1 MTDTSDHIDSTRMTI
16 YGQFLERMDKRGGA
30 NFTKLRPSDIN
41 WIFNVYDLFFF
52 HNQITKKL
60 KSTHASINFR
70 VIKGGKSE
78 CGFEIESGGNRLYF
92 FNISTSIFQNMGNK
106 DGCFDRAI
114 CLMFVM
120 EHQIIHLLM
129 LLYNYQNKV
138 SDDVYSYH
146 GSLYI
151 CMLRTFFGDVDTSHD
166 LKGEEKESHEKTQT
180 VIAKEIGMFSNVSS
194 SCFLDSLLFVLLIS
208 DGSDYI
214 RDVLFNSDIRNIP
227 YNVKQIC
234 GRSSRIETRQQV
246 RELANRIRKM
256 LKRDYRRL
264 QGGEVFQCNTLR
276 QELGKCDPEI
286 GKGDAYTP
294 TEVYA
299 IFSLLFPKLQVYFPP
314 KIVVREDSEG
324 NLEPAKET
332 VEITQKTTFSDLEYF
347 PVSIREYGPQGPGS
361 FYIWDDINEPILV
374 FHNTGTNPNKFT
386 EYIFNKRYRLFGV
399 VMSRGLVSKTMEGG
413 GHYNAFLRIDDHWFF
428 YDDMLPRLDR
438 LERLPTKEVF
448 EVGKR
453 HIAELLFYQRIKE
466 TPPIQIKTT
475 GTEKDEISF
484 EPIYPVGSQFRLVAK
499 YQTPH
504 AGIVLHSLGGTL
516 KRKGNKYRAT
526 WLLDYDQI
534 QDKKDQILDATHVT
548 ITVSPRADDSVMI
561 YAEDKFG
568 FLDKKFRDIG
578 GRPIEE
584 DIDYHG
590 LNYHR
595 RNRKPDDEIR
605 DYYWKVPNENF
616 NDTLAQIQKA

>member
-1 MTDTSDHIDSTRMTI
+1 MNI
-16 YGQFLERMDKRGGA
+16 YSQFLERINDRGGA
-30 NFTKLRPSDIN
+30 DFTKIRPSDIN
-41 WIFNVYDLFFF
+41 WLFNAYDLFFF
-52 HNQITKKL
+52 QNQITEKL

-70 VIKGGKSE
+70 VIKGDKSE
-78 CGFEIESGGNRLYF
+78 CRFEIESGGNRLYF
-92 FNISTSIFQNMGNK
+92 FNISVSIFQNMSNK

-138 SDDVYSYH
+138 PDDDTYSQH
-146 GSLYI
+146 GPLYV

-166 LKGEEKESHEKTQT
+166 LKGGEKEPSGKTQA
-180 VIAKEIGMFSNVSS
+180 VIAKEIGRFSNVRN

-208 DGSDYI
+208 DGSNYI
-214 RDVLFNSDIRNIP
+214 RDVMFNSDIGNIP

-234 GRSSRIETRQQV
+234 DRSISIRTRQQV
-246 RELANRIRKM
+246 RELAYRIREM

-276 QELGKCDPEI
+276 HELRKCDPEI
-286 GKGDAYTP
+286 GTGDIYTP
-294 TEVYA
+294 IEVYG
-299 IFSLLFPKLQVYFPP
+299 IFAHLFPKLQVYFPP
-314 KIVVREDSEG
+314 KFVVTETLTGEV
-324 NLEPAKET
+324 EPARET
-332 VEITQKTTFSDLEYF
+332 VGITQKATFTDLEYY
-347 PVSIREYGPQGPGS
+347 PYSIRTYGPQGPGS
-361 FYIWDDINEPILV
+361 FYVWEDMNVPLLV
-374 FHNTGTNPNKFT
+374 FHNTGQKIHNFE
-386 EYIFNKRYRLFGV
+386 EYIINRNYRLFGV
-399 VMSRGLVSKTMEGG
+399 VMSRGRVSTTEEGG
-413 GHYNAFLRIDDHWFF
+413 GHYNAYLRINGQWFF
-428 YDDMLPRLDR
+428 YDDMPPTTLRR
-438 LERLPTKEVF
+438 LEKLPSDEVF
-448 EVGKR
+448 RVNRRG
-453 HIAELLFYQRIKE
+453 IAELLFYERIKE
-466 TPPIQIKTT
+466 TPSIPIKTT

-484 EPIYPVGSQFRLVAK
+484 EPVEPVGNQFRLVAK

-504 AGIVLHSLGGTL
+504 AGRVLYSLGGTL

-548 ITVSPRADDSVMI
+548 ITISSQIDGSVMI
-561 YAEDKFG
+561 YAEDKFE

-578 GRPIEE
+578 GRPVEE
-584 DIDYHG
+584 GIDYHG

-605 DYYWKVPNENF
+605 DYYWKVPEENF